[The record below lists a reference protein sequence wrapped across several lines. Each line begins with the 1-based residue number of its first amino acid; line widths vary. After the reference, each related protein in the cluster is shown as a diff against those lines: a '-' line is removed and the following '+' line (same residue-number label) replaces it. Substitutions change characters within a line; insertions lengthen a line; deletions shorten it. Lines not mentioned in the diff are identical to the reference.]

1 MGFPSGVRQ
10 RMGRLSWMEASPK
23 QRGDRVI
30 ELMSIWFLRDDARWG
45 GWAREVCAIYIS
57 NILTNHERHVYIYMC
72 VMAGIFTDFD
82 LCWA

>member
-45 GWAREVCAIYIS
+45 GMGKRGLRNIYIQY
-57 NILTNHERHVYIYMC
+57 TNES
-72 VMAGIFTDFD
+72 
-82 LCWA
+82 